1 MNQIRCSNCKNM
13 IKLKEPIKRGVKA
26 VCKCGHTYICLN
38 KDEYISRWRR
48 VSTSI
53 LNDKI

>member
-1 MNQIRCSNCKNM
+1 MNQIRCTNCKSM

-38 KDEYISRWRR
+38 KDEYISRWRSI
-48 VSTSI
+48 STSM